1 MNSQTDHSLLYMTE
15 ISKNDFAIYVIP
27 ESSLEN
33 GTFPAVYLEVFY
45 A

>member
-1 MNSQTDHSLLYMTE
+1 MDNQADHSLLYVID

-27 ESSLEN
+27 ESSVEN
-33 GTFPAVYLEVFY
+33 GTFPAVYPEVFY